1 MCCHPQILNQFRK
14 GKPLPSW
21 ASIAQDL
28 QWQAAEPCFPQ
39 GCIKRSSTQGLTLLY
54 RHTDLGPSA
63 HFFPSSLPSIQE
75 RHSRVVMTKIT
86 STLCTSSR
94 AAQNSA
100 CSNTI
105 LQPQEANPLKNGLKS
120 QGNPCSS
127 MSGSSIQVPSS
138 RQGATSYFVGTYR

>member
-1 MCCHPQILNQFRK
+1 MCCHSQILNRFQTD
-14 GKPLPSW
+14 KPLPSW

-28 QWQAAEPCFPQ
+28 QWQAAELCFAQ
-39 GCIKRSSTQGLTLLY
+39 GCIKHSPSQGLTLLY

-63 HFFPSSLPSIQE
+63 HFYPNSLPCIQE
-75 RHSRVVMTKIT
+75 RHRRVVMTKIT

-100 CSNTI
+100 CSNI
-105 LQPQEANPLKNGLKS
+105 LLSQEANPLKNGLKS
-120 QGNPCSS
+120 QGNPCCS

-138 RQGATSYFVGTYR
+138 RQGATSYFVGAYR